1 MPLPL
6 VAIAAVVSAA
16 ASVGGAVKGGIDAD
30 KKRNIEQQLTFLNND
45 QKLKLEKQLREA
57 KSEEER
63 LKILGDT
70 LNVIA
75 AARVQGLSVVQVEK
89 EKTKKQLLIVGIAAA
104 SLLVITLLFISRK
117 K

>member
-6 VAIAAVVSAA
+6 MAIAAVVSAA

-30 KKRNIEQQLTFLNND
+30 KKRNIEQQLAFLNND
-45 QKLKLEKQLREA
+45 QKLKLESKLREA

-70 LNVIA
+70 LNTIA
-75 AARVQGLSVVQVEK
+75 AARVQGLSYVQAEK
-89 EKTKKQLLIVGIAAA
+89 EKTKKQLLIVGIVSA
-104 SLLVITLLFISRK
+104 SVLLITFLVISRRK
-117 K
+117 

>member
-6 VAIAAVVSAA
+6 IAIAAAVSAA

-30 KKRNIEQQLTFLNND
+30 KKRNIEQQLAFLNNE

-63 LKILGDT
+63 LKILGTT
-70 LNVIA
+70 LEGIT
-75 AARVQGLSVVQVEK
+75 AARVKGLSTVQVEK
-89 EKTKKQLLIVGIAAA
+89 EKTKKQL
-104 SLLVITLLFISRK
+104 ITLAIIGGVAILLTVLIISRRK
-117 K
+117 